1 MAVREVR
8 VLSFHAEY
16 RCRNSGACCTANW
29 PIPVEADRLARLQAG
44 LAAGAL
50 RPAVSDGHPPLEIL
64 PDAPPETPAR
74 LAVHDG
80 RCVFYDAA
88 GSCEIHKTL
97 GHDALPLACRQFPRV
112 CVTDPRG
119 VSVTLSHYCPT
130 AAGLL
135 AHESRQASASILTNA
150 ERFPPHLEYV
160 GLDAAHALPPLLR
173 PDVLMEWESWWEIE
187 RLSVEVLLNRGRDAG
202 EAIARLRG
210 AVAAVSDWS
219 PGPARL
225 IDRVH
230 QAFEAPAPGDGPD
243 AGALLA
249 QAEQSVPEA
258 LRYQFPWRTMHVVD
272 DRTTRRFLA
281 AHAFANWAIHLGSG
295 LESWLLSIETAN
307 ALLQAGA
314 GVRHADLILRHLIDH
329 EPEHPST

>member
-16 RCRNSGACCTANW
+16 RCQNSGACCTANW

-44 LAAGAL
+44 LATGAL
-50 RPAVSDGHPPLEIL
+50 RPMVSGGTPALELL
-64 PDAPPETPAR
+64 PDAPPESPAL

-80 RCVFYDAA
+80 RCVFHDAA
-88 GSCEIHKTL
+88 GSCEIHKAL
-97 GHDALPLACRQFPRV
+97 GHSALPLACRQFPRV

-135 AHESRQASASILTNA
+135 ANESNHAGESILTNA
-150 ERFPPHLEYV
+150 PRFPPKAEYV
-160 GLDAAHALPPLLR
+160 GLDAVHALPPLLR
-173 PDVLMEWESWWEIE
+173 PGILMDWEAWWEIE
-187 RLSVEVLLNRGRDAG
+187 RLSAEVLLTRGRDAG
-202 EAIARLRG
+202 EALALLRG

-219 PGPARL
+219 PGPVRL

-230 QAFEAPAPGDGPD
+230 HSFEAPAQGSGPD
-243 AGALLA
+243 AGALLS

-258 LRYQFPWRTMHVVD
+258 LRDQFRWQTTHFVAD
-272 DRTTRRFLA
+272 LTTRRFLA

-307 ALLQAGA
+307 AFLQAGA
-314 GVRHADLILRHLIDH
+314 GVRHADLVLRHLTNH
-329 EPEHPST
+329 EPEHPRA